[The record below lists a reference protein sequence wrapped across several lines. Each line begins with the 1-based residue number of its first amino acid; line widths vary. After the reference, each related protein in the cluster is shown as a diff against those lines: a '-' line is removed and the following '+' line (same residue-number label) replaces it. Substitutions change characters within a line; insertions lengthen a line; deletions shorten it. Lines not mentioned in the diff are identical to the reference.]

1 MLKGHVCV
9 RKPTNL
15 REFYQLCQG
24 QISSLDYVRNLLMA
38 TKIIWLR
45 YNLLRNIQSNIC
57 VDLCILLSLFGLDKI
72 QSNFRLVHLIL
83 SF

>member
-45 YNLLRNIQSNIC
+45 CNLPRKC

-83 SF
+83 GF